1 MDTKKT
7 ISWLSLLL
15 GETLIITAFILF
27 RGKQTDNILALNIV
41 VFTII
46 YGLFFVDIL
55 IPLVDYNDK
64 SSKAIGS
71 IGVRWLATW
80 LYAIIAVAAMII
92 SNIALDLVFSTQL
105 IIHGILFFLLLFGFV
120 AALHSSDKV
129 NEVYAQETANSNGIN
144 EMKSV
149 MQGLKYKMSNNLE
162 LPDYFINRINE
173 LEKNLR
179 FVSPSNKQEDNNLE
193 ISFIDTLNNISI
205 EIYDFAMN
213 EESIKKN
220 LQKCEW
226 IYQRRKNIYSK

>member
-27 RGKQTDNILALNIV
+27 RGNQTDNILALNIV
-41 VFTII
+41 VSTII

-64 SSKAIGS
+64 SSKTIGS

-105 IIHGILFFLLLFGFV
+105 IIHGILFFLLLLGFV

-129 NEVYAQETANSNGIN
+129 NEVYAQETANGNGVN
-144 EMKSV
+144 EMKSA
-149 MQGLKYKMSNNLE
+149 MQGLKYIISNNSE
-162 LPDYFINRINE
+162 LPDYFLNRINE
-173 LEKNLR
+173 LEKDLR
-179 FVSPSNKQEDNNLE
+179 FISPSNNPEANELE
-193 ISFIDTLNNISI
+193 YSFIDTLNNISI

-213 EESIKKN
+213 EESIKSN
-220 LQKCEW
+220 LRKCEW

>member
-1 MDTKKT
+1 MDTKKI

-15 GETLIITAFILF
+15 GETLIITTFILF
-27 RGKQTDNILALNIV
+27 RGNLTDNVLTLNIIV
-41 VFTII
+41 STII

-55 IPLVDYNDK
+55 IPLADYSDK

-80 LYAIIAVAAMII
+80 LYGIVAVAAMII
-92 SNIALDLVFSTQL
+92 SNISLNLIFSTQL
-105 IIHGILFFLLLFGFV
+105 IIHGILFFLLLLGFV

-129 NEVYAQETANSNGIN
+129 NEVYVQETANGNGIN
-144 EMKSV
+144 EMKSA
-149 MQGLKYKMSNNLE
+149 MQGLKYKMSNNSE
-162 LPDYFINRINE
+162 LPDYFLNRINE
-173 LEKNLR
+173 LEKDLR
-179 FVSPSNKQEDNNLE
+179 FISPSNNQEANDLE
-193 ISFIDTLNNISI
+193 SSFIDTLNNISI

>member
-1 MDTKKT
+1 METKKT

-41 VFTII
+41 VSTII

-80 LYAIIAVAAMII
+80 LYTIIAVAAMII
-92 SNIALDLVFSTQL
+92 SNIALDVVFSTQL
-105 IIHGILFFLLLFGFV
+105 IIHGILFFLLLLGFV

-179 FVSPSNKQEDNNLE
+179 FVSPSNKQEANNLE